1 MNKGAEILISR
12 MQSNPEE
19 FEGEGEAGFS
29 KWDRVLSMASR
40 CISEEDTEALKSA
53 LRVIKQG
60 EFTKIVMG
68 VLLDEPKQREIPLTG
83 FGAGGAG
90 AVIRT
95 GTGLMNP
102 LQNSYNQNIQNQ
114 QALAKSY
121 QTQQLQS
128 QSNYSN
134 PKRTPTLAEKLGAS
148 INKLTS
154 KPANKP

>member
-29 KWDRVLSMASR
+29 KWDRVLNMASR

-83 FGAGGAG
+83 FGAVGAG

-102 LQNSYNQNIQNQ
+102 IQNPYNQNIQNQ
-114 QALAKSY
+114 QL
-121 QTQQLQS
+121 QNQQLQS

-134 PKRTPTLAEKLGAS
+134 PKHTPTLAEKLGA
-148 INKLTS
+148 KFEALTS
-154 KPANKP
+154 KLSNKP